1 MFRVL
6 EKSKESKVKMSKILN
21 FTIIFLAI
29 FLVVFFLATIFFW
42 YIDFHKEIVFQVVGS
57 LYGFTIVFKVIH
69 HNFFQQ
75 KKAVFIGELQF
86 KDSEID
92 VLNKIYP
99 LEKIS
104 KIRIKGNDIKGDF
117 RGLKSEG
124 TNNELFIDL
133 VNGDELT
140 YFFQQTI
147 ENQLKNILVL
157 KKYVADGKLAQLN
170 YDSII
175 ENTNYY

>member
-1 MFRVL
+1 
-6 EKSKESKVKMSKILN
+6 
-21 FTIIFLAI
+21 
-29 FLVVFFLATIFFW
+29 
-42 YIDFHKEIVFQVVGS
+42 FQIVGS

-75 KKAVFIGELQF
+75 KKAVFIGELTF
-86 KDSEID
+86 KENEID
-92 VLNKIYP
+92 ILNKIYP

-117 RGLKSEG
+117 RGLKSQG
-124 TNNELFIDL
+124 VNNELFLDL
-133 VNGDELT
+133 KSGDQLI

-147 ENQLKNILVL
+147 ENQLKDILVL
-157 KKYVADGKLAQLN
+157 NKYVEEGKLTQLN